1 MRNTPDNLPDDI
13 EALKAIIATFQA
25 EIQTKS
31 KALTIK
37 ENRIENLTEENRFLS
52 ELVKLLRRNQFAPKS
67 EIISSK
73 QLYLFNEAESEIA
86 KDSDEEKSAKN
97 DTETEVKGYQRG
109 KPARKPL
116 PEVIPRIIKEHDLS
130 KEEKHCEIHHQEM
143 KRIGEE
149 VSEQL
154 DIIPAKMQVIR
165 HVRFKYSC
173 PCCDGN
179 IKTAAMPKMPIPKS
193 MAAPGLLAHTAV
205 AKYEDGMPLHRQE
218 KIMGRIGIDL
228 PRATLASWMIKV
240 GELLRPLINIMTD
253 DLIAGDIIGAD
264 ETTIQVLKE
273 KDRSPQ
279 SKSYMWCFT
288 RDGPAQKI
296 VLFEYAPS
304 RSGQIP
310 NRILSGYKGYLQTDG
325 YKGYGLISSNEGVIQ
340 QACMAHVRRK
350 FFDALKAGASK
361 TGKSKD
367 ALDMIGKLYDIEREI
382 KDLAPA
388 ERFRIRQE
396 KAKPLLDNMY
406 AWMMDLQNKI
416 PPKSLL
422 GKALSYM
429 NDQWPKLLVYLD
441 DGRLKIDN
449 NYTENKI
456 RPFVIGRKN
465 WLFADTVKGADAS
478 AAIYSMMETAKA
490 NGVDTYSYLKYVFER
505 IPYAETLEDFEA
517 LLPYNLKSVPT
528 V

>member
-1 MRNTPDNLPDDI
+1 MTSSFENLPNDI
-13 EALKAIIATFQA
+13 EALKAIIEANQA
-25 EIQTKS
+25 ALAAKE
-31 KALTIK
+31 LTIF
-37 ENRIENLTEENRFLS
+37 NLKIDNAYLAEQI
-52 ELVKLLRRNQFAPKS
+52 KLLNRNQFAPKS
-67 EIISSK
+67 ETVSAK
-73 QLYLFNEAESEIA
+73 QLFLFNEAESAVE
-86 KDSDEEKSAKN
+86 KDTPEEQSAKE
-97 DTETEVKGYQRG
+97 DTESEVKGYKRA
-109 KPARKPL
+109 KPGRRPL
-116 PEVIPRIIKEHDLS
+116 PDVIPRVVQEHDLPDN
-130 KEEKHCEIHHQEM
+130 EKHCRIHNQEM

-154 DIIPAKMQVIR
+154 DIIPARIQVIK
-165 HVRFKYSC
+165 HVRFKYAC
-173 PCCDGN
+173 QCCEGN

-205 AKYEDGMPLHRQE
+205 AKYEDGMPLFRQE
-218 KIMGRIGIDL
+218 KIFGRIGVDL

-240 GELLRPLINIMTD
+240 GQLLQPLINIMTD

-273 KDRSPQ
+273 TNRAPQ

-304 RSGQIP
+304 RSGKIP
-310 NRILSGYKGYLQTDG
+310 ARILAGFKGYLQTDG
-325 YKGYGLISSNEGVIQ
+325 YKGYGLISSNDGVTQ

-350 FFDALKAGASK
+350 FHQAWKAGASK
-361 TGKSKD
+361 TGKSKE
-367 ALDMIGKLYDIEREI
+367 ALNMIGELYDIEREV
-382 KDLAPA
+382 KDHLPLD
-388 ERFRIRQE
+388 RYQVRQE
-396 KAKPLLDNMY
+396 KAKPILEKMY
-406 AWMMDLQNKI
+406 SWMQDHIGKI

-422 GKALSYM
+422 GKALAYM

-465 WLFADTVKGADAS
+465 WLFSDTVKGAEAS
-478 AAIYSMMETAKA
+478 AAIYSMVETAKA
-490 NGVDTYSYLKYVFER
+490 NGIDAYQYLRFVLEK
-505 IPYAETLEDFEA
+505 IPYAESLSDFEK
-517 LLPYNLKSVPT
+517 LLPYNLKSIPNV
-528 V
+528 

>member
-1 MRNTPDNLPDDI
+1 MQFPSDNLPNDV
-13 EALKAIIATFQA
+13 EALKAIILAKELAIFNLKTDNAYMA
-25 EIQTKS
+25 EQI
-31 KALTIK
+31 
-37 ENRIENLTEENRFLS
+37 
-52 ELVKLLRRNQFAPKS
+52 KLLNRNQFAPKS
-67 EIISSK
+67 ETVSTK
-73 QLYLFNEAESEIA
+73 QLFLFNEAESEVA
-86 KDSDEEKSAKN
+86 ADTSEEQSAKE
-97 DTETEVKGYQRG
+97 DTETEVKGYKRS
-109 KPARKPL
+109 KPGRKPL
-116 PEVIPRIIKEHDLS
+116 PDIIPRLIQEHDLAD
-130 KEEKHCEIHHQEM
+130 EEKRCLVHNQEM

-154 DIIPAKMQVIR
+154 DIIPACIQVIR
-165 HVRFKYSC
+165 HVRFKYACSC
-173 PCCDGN
+173 CEGN
-179 IKTAAMPKMPIPKS
+179 IKTAPMPKMPIPKS

-205 AKYEDGMPLHRQE
+205 AKYEDGMPLFRQE
-218 KIMGRIGIDL
+218 KIFGRIGVDL

-240 GELLRPLINIMTD
+240 GQLLQPLINIMTD

-273 KDRSPQ
+273 KNRAPQ

-304 RSGQIP
+304 RSGKIP
-310 NRILSGYKGYLQTDG
+310 ERILSGFKGYLQTDG
-325 YKGYGLISSNEGVIQ
+325 YKGYGLISSNDGVIQ

-350 FFDALKAGASK
+350 FHQAWKVGASK
-361 TGKSKD
+361 TGKSKE
-367 ALDMIGKLYDIEREI
+367 ALDMIAELYDIEREI
-382 KDLAPA
+382 KDHQPID
-388 ERFRIRQE
+388 RYRVRQE
-396 KAKPLLDNMY
+396 KAKPILEKMY
-406 AWMMDLQNKI
+406 AWMQDHIGKI

-422 GKALSYM
+422 GKALAYM

-465 WLFADTVKGADAS
+465 WLFSDTEKGAEAS
-478 AAIYSMMETAKA
+478 AAIYSMIETAKA
-490 NGVDTYSYLKYVFER
+490 NDIDAYQYLRFVLER
-505 IPYAETLEDFEA
+505 LPYAESLSDFEK